1 MNSSIRS
8 TEPLDPGAVNS
19 RHVFRG
25 IEYVVSLMVDNN
37 KEIFILE
44 VEDRLTSDQ
53 WRGEF
58 DARYV
63 EDLTHKTGNFKQ
75 FSVFVNM
82 LESALSKN
90 SNSVSV
96 DLLTYGDLES
106 LRTQQHLRPGYGT
119 QHIPGAKTRSQ
130 LHCKR
135 YLIMTYT
142 VEFDRIHYPL
152 PLPYVG
158 KPDPVQLQETI
169 RKLRQE
175 NQHLKEQLMKGSR
188 KTAGQSSLQKE

>member
-58 DARYV
+58 DARCKFNSGYFAIN
-63 EDLTHKTGNFKQ
+63 TH
-75 FSVFVNM
+75 S
-82 LESALSKN
+82 S
-90 SNSVSV
+90 
-96 DLLTYGDLES
+96 
-106 LRTQQHLRPGYGT
+106 
-119 QHIPGAKTRSQ
+119 
-130 LHCKR
+130 
-135 YLIMTYT
+135 
-142 VEFDRIHYPL
+142 FDYIA
-152 PLPYVG
+152 
-158 KPDPVQLQETI
+158 
-169 RKLRQE
+169 
-175 NQHLKEQLMKGSR
+175 S
-188 KTAGQSSLQKE
+188 